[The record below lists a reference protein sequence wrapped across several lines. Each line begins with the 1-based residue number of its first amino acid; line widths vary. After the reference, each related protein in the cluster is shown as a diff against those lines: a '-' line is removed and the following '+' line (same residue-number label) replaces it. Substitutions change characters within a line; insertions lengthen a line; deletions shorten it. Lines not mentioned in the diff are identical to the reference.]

1 MNTNDAP
8 VVGAADAAPTS
19 DPAGRRR
26 GWWQYGLGLALGLA
40 LAWLMMYWPS
50 VSRVTARSGR
60 TYDVISLD
68 RHVGRTLGR
77 GTPGKAEHSLL
88 LEYYAATTDTAR
100 QRAEAADL
108 AEIALPIT
116 YRTGDSRLVIRQ
128 VRPILSRYSGLTV
141 SRDIHYRKVSESEW
155 RREH

>member
-1 MNTNDAP
+1 MDTNDAP
-8 VVGAADAAPTS
+8 VVSAAGAAPTS

-26 GWWQYGLGLALGLA
+26 GWWYGLGLALGLA
-40 LAWLMMYWPS
+40 LAWLTMWWPS

-68 RHVGRTLGR
+68 RHVSRTLGR
-77 GTPGKAEHSLL
+77 DTPGEPEHSLV
-88 LEYYAATTDTAR
+88 LEYYAASTDTVG

-116 YRTGDSRLVIRQ
+116 YRTGDSLLVIRQ